1 MDRGNKERQK
11 SENQSVNN
19 QMKRSTQKL
28 SYFDLKPEQAD
39 VTSYP
44 YLDLSE
50 VHWFADEFIV
60 LGQLL
65 ARWQLDEDLTQLSA
79 ITAETRSLSSVCVT
93 VSQC

>member
-1 MDRGNKERQK
+1 MDRENKERQQ

-28 SYFDLKPEQAD
+28 SYFDRKPEQAD
-39 VTSYP
+39 VTSSP

-50 VHWFADEFIV
+50 VHWFADELII

-65 ARWQLDEDLTQLSA
+65 SRWQLDEDLTQLST
-79 ITAETRSLSSVCVT
+79 ITAETRSL
-93 VSQC
+93 